1 MDMENKDLYTAGLDA
16 VEKELDKAQ
25 AKDLAALNKLIDDA
39 YIKETALQKQEAELA
54 LQNEQFAKVLE
65 QHKRQEA
72 ELNVLWDMVKQYMV
86 ENNIMSH
93 QTNSLSLSLS
103 PLGKYKAENIDKVPD
118 DLCKIVRSLDNA
130 KVKAYFKLNGSLPE
144 GVTDMGYRLNK
155 KVL

>member
-1 MDMENKDLYTAGLDA
+1 MENKDL
-16 VEKELDKAQ
+16 V
-25 AKDLAALNKLIDDA
+25 ALNKLIDDA
-39 YIKETALQKQEAELA
+39 TAKETALAEQEQALA

-72 ELNVLWDMVKQYMV
+72 ELNVLWDMVKQYMI
-86 ENNIMSH
+86 ENNIMKH
-93 QTNSLSLSLS
+93 ETNSLSLSLS
-103 PLGKYKAENIDKVPD
+103 PLGKYKAENIDNVPD

-144 GVTDMGYRLNK
+144 GITDLGWRLNK

>member
-1 MDMENKDLYTAGLDA
+1 MENKDL
-16 VEKELDKAQ
+16 V
-25 AKDLAALNKLIDDA
+25 ALNKLIDDA
-39 YIKETALQKQEAELA
+39 TAKETALAEQEQALA

-72 ELNVLWDMVKQYMV
+72 ELNVLWDMVKQYMI
-86 ENNIMSH
+86 ENNIMKH
-93 QTNSLSLSLS
+93 ETNSLALSLS
-103 PLGKYKAENIDKVPD
+103 PLGKYKAENIDEVPD

-144 GVTDMGYRLNK
+144 GITDMGYRLTK